1 MIKEVYNEGFMGTAA
16 VAPQSTNAISECKY
30 CGREFMHSNG
40 TRLYEEGFAPMVE
53 LYSLD
58 PWNQKLV
65 TSVHDARLPLNC
77 PSCGADVYLNSN
89 REETK
94 RYNIKGTE
102 GTGTC

>member
-1 MIKEVYNEGFMGTAA
+1 MCTTA
-16 VAPQSTNAISECKY
+16 VPKSKNGITKCKY

-40 TRLYEEGFAPMVE
+40 TSVVVLF
-53 LYSLD
+53 SID
-58 PWNQKLV
+58 SWNRKLT

-89 REETK
+89 TKETK

-102 GTGTC
+102 GTGPC

>member
-1 MIKEVYNEGFMGTAA
+1 MIEKIYNEGAMCTTA
-16 VAPQSTNAISECKY
+16 VPKSKNGITKCKY

-40 TRLYEEGFAPMVE
+40 TSVVVLF
-53 LYSLD
+53 SID
-58 PWNQKLV
+58 SWNRKLT

-89 REETK
+89 TKETK

-102 GTGTC
+102 GTGPC